1 MNCDALSLT
10 GEREVLATAIY
21 LIKQT
26 IDTDTGVFATT
37 LRNIYT
43 LFLQADDLLQE
54 FEATSQSPASAAAI
68 ATYVANELQG
78 YRLKNVDI
86 PMDQVENLFK
96 HLQNYRLKSN
106 QTFTALICDTLSF
119 LLNGSRTD
127 LASEVTTLGN
137 QITVL
142 EAKLKGFQVA
152 QTGSEVAETETTLQT
167 YIPPP
172 LVQQLCFHL
181 RPVRGCIHTSAKIA

>member
-86 PMDQVENLFK
+86 PMDQVDNLFE
-96 HLQNYRLKSN
+96 HLQNYTDNALEEIPLDKARASQLEPRLPSKYD
-106 QTFTALICDTLSF
+106 AM
-119 LLNGSRTD
+119 
-127 LASEVTTLGN
+127 
-137 QITVL
+137 
-142 EAKLKGFQVA
+142 
-152 QTGSEVAETETTLQT
+152 
-167 YIPPP
+167 
-172 LVQQLCFHL
+172 
-181 RPVRGCIHTSAKIA
+181 